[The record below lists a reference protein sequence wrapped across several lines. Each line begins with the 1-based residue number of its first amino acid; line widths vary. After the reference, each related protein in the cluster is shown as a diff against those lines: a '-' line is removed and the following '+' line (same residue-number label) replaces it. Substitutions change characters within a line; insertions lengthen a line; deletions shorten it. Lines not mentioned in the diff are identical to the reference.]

1 MAQQNTQIPGFPDP
15 VGGRSKLQIVDHA
28 GPASYTTGG
37 ETFPQQSVYGG
48 PNSIGLS
55 GVLWC
60 NGGHTESGNYYV
72 VPVFGG
78 GGKVS
83 GTIKLLWYTNAAAG
97 AGGAQVASTTN
108 LSAEKVRLLVIGG

>member
-15 VGGRSKLQIVDHA
+15 VGGRSKLQIVDHT

-37 ETFPQQSVYGG
+37 ETFPQQNVYGG

-60 NGGHTESGNYYV
+60 SGGVDESGTYLV
-72 VPVFGG
+72 VPVTGG
-78 GGKVS
+78 GGKVG
-83 GTIKLLWYTNAAAG
+83 GTIKLKWFSALGTEVTSG
-97 AGGAQVASTTN
+97 ADLSTKTI
-108 LSAEKVRLLVIGG
+108 RLHIIGG